1 GHKNQLP
8 VSVRDHH
15 LLRFTLLHEH
25 LMPFTASEPT
35 LSIEEHGV
43 STPETSDR
51 EQSGS
56 TEKNG
61 GLAKSI
67 PGATEREAQP
77 EVGVAEYPSG
87 LKLVL
92 MTIALCLS
100 VFLVALDNTII
111 ATAIP
116 KITDQFES
124 LDDVGWYGSA
134 YLLTTAATQMLF
146 GKFYT
151 FMPVKR
157 VFITAIVIFEI
168 GSAICGAAPNSK
180 ALIIGRAIAGL
191 GSAGIFSGAMIIV
204 AKTVPL
210 AKRPIYTGMIGA
222 TFGIASVAGPLMGG
236 VFTDKISW
244 RWCFLINLPP
254 GAFTLAFLVF
264 LFKMPVQAQVKN
276 EQSFKEKLMRF
287 DPLGTVV
294 FIPAIICLLLV
305 LQWGGSKYPWNNG
318 RVIALFVV
326 FGVLLA
332 AFIAIQVRQ
341 GDQATVPPR
350 IIRQRS
356 ILSGIW
362 YTFCVGSSFFLLSY
376 YLPIYFQSIHN
387 VTAVKSGI
395 STLPMILSII
405 ISSIAVGLLVAQLGY
420 YVPFMIVS
428 TVIASVG
435 AGLITTLGVS
445 SGHAKWIPYQIIYG
459 FGMGLGQNQP
469 ALAAQAVLDIDDV
482 PSGTTIVMF
491 GQTLGGALFVSVGQ
505 NVFTNKL
512 VAGLTQYAAGLD
524 PNVVLAAGATNLR
537 SIVPADK
544 LAGVLLAY
552 SKALDSAY
560 YVAVAMSALT
570 AFGCIAMEW
579 KNIKGKNIEIA
590 VG

>member
-1 GHKNQLP
+1 MSLA
-8 VSVRDHH
+8 
-15 LLRFTLLHEH
+15 
-25 LMPFTASEPT
+25 ASEPT
-35 LSIEEHGV
+35 LGIDEHGV
-43 STPETSDR
+43 PTTETSDH
-51 EQSGS
+51 EQSGF
-56 TEKNG
+56 TEKNE
-61 GLAKSI
+61 GLANSF
-67 PGATEREAQP
+67 PGVTERKPQP
-77 EVGVAEYPSG
+77 EMGDVEYPSG

-92 MTIALCLS
+92 MMISLCLS

-157 VFITAIVIFEI
+157 VFITAIVVFEI

-264 LFKMPVQAQVKN
+264 LFKMPAQGQIKN
-276 EQSFKEKLMRF
+276 EQSFKEKLLRF
-287 DPLGTVV
+287 DPMGTVV

-305 LQWGGSKYPWNNG
+305 LQWGGSKYPWRNG
-318 RVIALFVV
+318 RVVALLVV
-326 FGVLLA
+326 FGVLIA

-362 YTFCVGSSFFLLSY
+362 YTFCVGSSFFLLSF

-405 ISSIAVGLLVAQLGY
+405 ISSIVVGLLVAQLGY

-428 TVIASVG
+428 TIIASIG
-435 AGLITTLGVS
+435 AGLITTLDVS

-512 VAGLTQYAAGLD
+512 VAGLTQYAPGLD
-524 PNVVLAAGATNLR
+524 PNLVLAAGATNLR
-537 SIVPADK
+537 SIVPTDK

-570 AFGCIAMEW
+570 GFGCIAMEW
-579 KNIKGKNIEIA
+579 KSIKGKNIEIA